1 LEDEVAPLAL
11 SDRFCKA
18 CNAYDNSGIIVNCN
32 KDISG
37 IVFSLDLSMNAV
49 EECLA
54 KGFNCIVTHHPAIY
68 GGINHLYEDS
78 PLQAALMACVKNG
91 ISVISMHLNFD
102 SAPHGIDYYLMK
114 GIGGDKAVTMID
126 IEGGSYG
133 RAYDIPKSTLGEL
146 VKKVEKEFNTQRV
159 VVYGNLSRE
168 IKRAASFCGAGCDD
182 EAIAFAVT
190 NNADV
195 FVSADM
201 KHHHI
206 AELVSR

>member
-1 LEDEVAPLAL
+1 
-11 SDRFCKA
+11 
-18 CNAYDNSGIIVNCN
+18 
-32 KDISG
+32 
-37 IVFSLDLSMNAV
+37 
-49 EECLA
+49 
-54 KGFNCIVTHHPAIY
+54 
-68 GGINHLYEDS
+68 
-78 PLQAALMACVKNG
+78 
-91 ISVISMHLNFD
+91 MHLNFD

-114 GIGGDKAVTMID
+114 GIGGDKAETMID

-133 RAYDIPKSTLGEL
+133 RAYDIPKSTLGDL
-146 VKKVEKEFNTQRV
+146 VKKIEKEFNTQRV

-168 IKRAASFCGAGCDD
+168 IKKAASFCGAGCDD

-206 AELVSR
+206 AELVSRGLAVIVLTHYASEVYGFNKIYTNLTNKLAVQSSFYCDNRLI